1 MRDLDRAEL
10 VDTLDFYRGVVGG
23 KLAGLNREQATAQVL
38 PSGTTLL
45 GIVQHLT
52 LVEDEWFRHCFLGE
66 PALEWDSDT
75 SFRVPDTASLDDVLG
90 AYARACDRS
99 RAIVAAAA
107 SLDAP
112 TAAAHWYFGITSLRY
127 VLWHMTKETA
137 RHAGHADVLRE
148 LTDGATG
155 FA

>member
-10 VDTLDFYRGVVGG
+10 VETLDFYRAVVVG
-23 KLAGLNREQATAQVL
+23 KLAGLSREQSTAQVL

-45 GIVQHLT
+45 GIVAHLT

-66 PALEWDSDT
+66 PALEWDIDA

-90 AYARACDRS
+90 GYARACDRS
-99 RAIVAAAA
+99 RVIVAAAS

-112 TAAAHWYFGITSLRY
+112 TSAPHWYFGVTSLRY

-155 FA
+155 FV

>member
-10 VDTLDFYRGVVGG
+10 VDTLDFYRAVVVG
-23 KLAGLNREQATAQVL
+23 KVAGLSREQATAQVL

-52 LVEDEWFRHCFLGE
+52 WVEDEWFRHCVLGE

-75 SFRVPDTASLDDVLG
+75 SFQVPDGASLDDVLG
-90 AYARACDRS
+90 GYAQTCDRS
-99 RAIVAAAA
+99 RAIVAAAVG
-107 SLDAP
+107 LDAP
-112 TAAAHWYFGITSLRY
+112 TSAPHWYFGITTLRY